1 MTMSRGE
8 RVIAFITE
16 YCKVPEGSHVGKP
29 LELAEFQ
36 KRFILEIYDN
46 PHGTRKAFLSI
57 ARKNGKSGLIAAIL
71 LAHICGPEAVQNSQI
86 VSGAMSRDQAA
97 LVFALAAKMINQD
110 QRLVEV
116 TRVISSGKRIL
127 GLAKNVEYKA
137 LAAEGSTAHGLSPV
151 VAILDEIGQI
161 KGSANAFVEA
171 ITTSQGAHDAPLLI
185 AISTSA
191 PSDADL
197 WSMWLD
203 DAIKSQDKNTVVHEY
218 KADENSDL
226 LDEAQWLKA
235 NPAMGIFRSKA
246 DLETQLNQASRLP
259 ALEANARNLLLN
271 QRVAQD
277 ALFLAPAV
285 WKANNGD
292 IDLDVFRNNPVS
304 IGLDL
309 SARNDLTAAVA
320 AAMDQDGIVHLLP
333 WVFCPSKG
341 IEDRSRR
348 DRAPYDLWVKQNY
361 MIALGGS
368 SMDYEHVATYLRDA
382 LEDLDIMPTSIE
394 FDRWRIDVFRKAA
407 DDVAFAQWAEWNNVG
422 QGFRDFSP
430 RVENFESLLLE
441 GRIRHGNH
449 PLLNMAAANAIAV
462 SDPSGSRKIDK
473 SKATQ
478 RIDPLIAAVMATFA
492 VSEGNVTQQFDV
504 SALIG

>member
-1 MTMSRGE
+1 MNQSRGE
-8 RVIAFITE
+8 RVIAFIHE
-16 YCKVPEGSHVGKP
+16 FCKVPEGSHVGKP
-29 LELAEFQ
+29 LKLAEFQ
-36 KRFILEIYDN
+36 KRFILEVYDN

-110 QRLVEV
+110 PRLVEV
-116 TRVISSGKRIL
+116 TRVISSGKRII
-127 GLAKNVEYKA
+127 GLARNVEYKA

-171 ITTSQGAHDAPLLI
+171 ITTSQGAHDTPLLI

-197 WSMWLD
+197 WSLWID
-203 DAIKSQDKNTVVHEY
+203 DAIKSKDKNTVVHEY
-218 KADENSDL
+218 KADEGSDL
-226 LDEAQWLKA
+226 LDEEQWFKA

-246 DLETQLNQASRLP
+246 DLDTQLNQASRLP

-285 WKANNGD
+285 WKANNGAID
-292 IDLDVFRNNPVS
+292 IEVFRNNPVS

-320 AAMDQDGIVHLLP
+320 AAQDQYGVIHLLP

-341 IEDRSRR
+341 IEDRARR
-348 DRAPYDLWVKQNY
+348 DRAPYDLWVRQGQ
-361 MIALGGS
+361 MVALGGS

-382 LEDLDIMPTSIE
+382 LEDLDIVPTSIE
-394 FDRWRIDVFRKAA
+394 FDRWRIDVFKKAA
-407 DDVAFAQWAEWNNVG
+407 DDVSFAPWAEWNNVG
-422 QGFRDFSP
+422 QGYRDFSP

-492 VSEGNVTQQFDV
+492 VSEGNVTQTFDV

>member
-1 MTMSRGE
+1 MAMSRGE
-8 RVIAFITE
+8 RVIAFVTE
-16 YCKVPEGSHVGKP
+16 YCKVPEGAHVGKP
-29 LELAEFQ
+29 LVLAEFQ
-36 KRFILEIYDN
+36 KRFILEVYDN

-110 QRLVEV
+110 PRLVEV
-116 TRVISSGKRIL
+116 TRVISSGKKII
-127 GLAKNVEYKA
+127 GLMKNVEYKA
-137 LAAEGSTAHGLSPV
+137 LAADGSTAHGLSPV

-161 KGSANAFVEA
+161 KGSASPFVEA
-171 ITTSQGAHDAPLLI
+171 ITTSQGAHENPLLI

-197 WSMWLD
+197 WSMWID

-218 KADENSDL
+218 KADEGSDL
-226 LDEAQWLKA
+226 LDEEQWAKA

-246 DLETQLNQASRLP
+246 DLDTQLQQASRLP

-271 QRVAQD
+271 QRVAQE
-277 ALFLAPAV
+277 ALFLAPAI
-285 WKANNGD
+285 WKKNNGEID
-292 IDLDVFRNNPVS
+292 IDVFRNNPVS
-304 IGLDL
+304 VGLDL

-320 AAMDQDGIVHLLP
+320 AAMDPSGVVHLMP
-333 WVFCPSKG
+333 WVFCPANG
-341 IEDRSRR
+341 IEERSRR
-348 DRAPYDLWVKQNY
+348 DRAPYDTWVRQGQ

-368 SMDYEHVATYLRDA
+368 SMDYEHVAEYLRDA
-382 LEDLDIMPTSIE
+382 LGDLDIVPASIE
-394 FDRWRIDVFRKAA
+394 FDRWRIDVFKKAA
-407 DDVAFAQWAEWNNVG
+407 DDVAFAPWAEWNNVG
-422 QGFRDFSP
+422 QGFKDFAP

-478 RIDPLIAAVMATFA
+478 RIDPLIAAVMATYA
-492 VSEGNVTQQFDV
+492 VADGNVTPQFDV

>member
-1 MTMSRGE
+1 MALSRGE
-8 RVIAFITE
+8 RVIAFVTE
-16 YCKVPEGSHVGKP
+16 YCKVPEGSLVGQP

-36 KRFILEIYDN
+36 RRFILEVYDN
-46 PHGTRKAFLSI
+46 PDGTRKAFLSI

-116 TRVISSGKRIL
+116 TKVISSGKRII

-161 KGSANAFVEA
+161 KGSSSPFVEA
-171 ITTSQGAHDAPLLI
+171 ITTSQGAHESPLLI

-191 PSDADL
+191 PSDSDL
-197 WSMWLD
+197 WSMWID
-203 DAIKSQDKNTVVHEY
+203 DAIKSKNTVVHEY

-226 LDEAQWLKA
+226 LDEEQWVKA

-271 QRVAQD
+271 QRVAQES
-277 ALFLAPAV
+277 LWLAPAI
-285 WKANNGD
+285 WKENNGA

-320 AAMDQDGIVHLLP
+320 ASMDQDGVVHLLP

-348 DRAPYDLWVKQNY
+348 DRAPYDLWVKQGH
-361 MIALGGS
+361 MVALGGS
-368 SMDYEHVATYLRDA
+368 SMDYEHVATYLRDT
-382 LEDLDIMPTSIE
+382 LDDLGIE
-394 FDRWRIDVFRKAA
+394 LTTLAFDRWRIDVFKKAA
-407 DDVAFAQWAEWNNVG
+407 DDVMFAPWAEWNSVG

-462 SDPSGSRKIDK
+462 GDAAGSKKVDK

-478 RIDPLIAAVMATFA
+478 RIDPIIAAVMAVFE
-492 VSEGNVTQQFDV
+492 VSEGSNTQQFDIE
-504 SALIG
+504 ALIG